1 MENFKIESRYLNR
14 VQGCYQMYE
23 GCFLQTI
30 LSKALNVSIDQK
42 IDQKA
47 ACLYYNTAH
56 AIPVSHGNIDVLAK
70 LVSNPEPKQ

>member
-1 MENFKIESRYLNR
+1 MENSKIESRYLNR
-14 VQGCYQMYE
+14 VQGCYQVYE

-30 LSKALNVSIDQK
+30 ISKALNVSIEQK

-56 AIPVSHGNIDVLAK
+56 AVPISHDNNDILAK
-70 LVSNPEPKQ
+70 LVSNPEPNH